1 MQKSLIP
8 LPWNPGTLKFRP
20 KGEIFLVRQKHF
32 TIPAMIGFITFMNM
46 YPPFATDMYL
56 PALPEMGKY
65 FGASEFLVG
74 LTLTIF
80 FLMFAVSMVIFGPLS
95 DKYGRKPILIFG
107 TGIFTAASIAC
118 ATAPNIYILLAGRF
132 FEGVGAGAIITV
144 ATAIIKDSFR
154 GALMSKILV
163 ITQVLMVLG
172 PMAAPLAG
180 GFLLRFTD
188 WHGAFYVLTIIGA
201 INLALAFLFTETLPP
216 EKRYKGE
223 VFDSLLLLKQIAR
236 QKSFMLP
243 LIMFSLL
250 MAPFM
255 AYLSVSSFVYIEN
268 FGLTAQEYSY
278 FFAANAA
285 ASALGPIFY
294 LKLKNLMSNE
304 RLTEFAFLVTI
315 ASGLLIIFPGHWS
328 AWAFLF
334 SFLPFTIIET
344 VVRPFSMEI
353 LLNRAKENV
362 GTASSMLNFVP
373 NLFGSLG
380 MMLGTLPWGDFVT
393 GLGVIILGAAA
404 LSIFMFRFVSDKL

>member
-1 MQKSLIP
+1 M
-8 LPWNPGTLKFRP
+8 
-20 KGEIFLVRQKHF
+20 VRQKHLS
-32 TIPAMIGFITFMNM
+32 IPALIGFITFMNM

-65 FGASEFLVG
+65 FGATEFLVG

-80 FLMFAVSMVIFGPLS
+80 FLTFSVSIVIFGPLS
-95 DKYGRKPILIFG
+95 DKYGRRPILIFG
-107 TGIFTAASIAC
+107 AAIFTIFSIIC
-118 ATAPNIYILLAGRF
+118 ATASNIYILLVGRF

-154 GALMSKILV
+154 GRLMSRILV

-188 WHGAFYVLTIIGA
+188 WSGAFYVLTLIGI
-201 INLALAFLFTETLPP
+201 INLVLSFLFTETLPK

-268 FGLTAQEYSY
+268 FKLTAQEYSY
-278 FFAANAA
+278 FFAANAS
-285 ASALGPIFY
+285 ASALGPIIY
-294 LKLKNLMSNE
+294 LRLKDLMSNE
-304 RLTEFAFLVTI
+304 RLTEFSFLVTI
-315 ASGLLIIFPGHWS
+315 ISGFIFRSVQH
-328 AWAFLF
+328 
-334 SFLPFTIIET
+334 
-344 VVRPFSMEI
+344 R
-353 LLNRAKENV
+353 
-362 GTASSMLNFVP
+362 
-373 NLFGSLG
+373 
-380 MMLGTLPWGDFVT
+380 
-393 GLGVIILGAAA
+393 
-404 LSIFMFRFVSDKL
+404 